1 MLLINKQENDP
12 EFIMSLEGRL
22 DTLTASQFEAE
33 LRKVIKNVNVLVLD
47 MEKLTYV
54 SSAGLRVLLKAQQ
67 VMEKQGSMVIRNANQ
82 EIRDV
87 FELTNFDDILT
98 IE

>member
-1 MLLINKQENDP
+1 MLLINKQENGP